1 MGKLYGYKRWYEI
14 EHENNGKKGSFKR
27 KIRVKR
33 FYNEG
38 SNSYEIKRN
47 ENGDTTEIENKEFI
61 EKFKKYKIQN
71 NYIEKFYVKFNVG
84 NILFKLKVLAEKK
97 GGYFEKVENVL
108 SNIEILEQT
117 KQLAKNRKISR
128 KEIERELLK
137 PNRNEEIKVI
147 TIKDITIYLQQGEE
161 FKKDTKINAIRYR
174 KLNAL
179 KVKKTMRV
187 WQKLLTEDL
196 MNMKKQKSLLD
207 LAESLI

>member
-117 KQLAKNRKISR
+117 
-128 KEIERELLK
+128 
-137 PNRNEEIKVI
+137 
-147 TIKDITIYLQQGEE
+147 
-161 FKKDTKINAIRYR
+161 
-174 KLNAL
+174 
-179 KVKKTMRV
+179 
-187 WQKLLTEDL
+187 
-196 MNMKKQKSLLD
+196 
-207 LAESLI
+207 